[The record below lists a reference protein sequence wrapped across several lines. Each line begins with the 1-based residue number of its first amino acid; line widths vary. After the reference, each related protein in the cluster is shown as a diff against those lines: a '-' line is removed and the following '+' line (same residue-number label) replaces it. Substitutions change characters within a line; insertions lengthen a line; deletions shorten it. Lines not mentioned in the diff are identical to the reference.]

1 MKFLLLL
8 FILFSFQLF
17 AQQNQPSIRDL
28 KAGRYKADSS
38 FIYSLPYE
46 AGNSYLLIQAYQSNL
61 SHKGEYALDFKMKE
75 GTKICAARSGVVVS
89 IREDS
94 DKGGLQPEM
103 LSEGN
108 YIIIEHADG
117 SQAHYWHLQK
127 DGVLVNEGDTVE
139 QGRVIGLSGNTGYS
153 AFPHL
158 HFEVSYPGN
167 GQVPTRFHTKKGV
180 KYLRPGKWHKAIP
193 F

>member
-1 MKFLLLL
+1 MNKLLSVLSCL
-8 FILFSFQLF
+8 IGLICKGQE
-17 AQQNQPSIRDL
+17 PSIKDL
-28 KAGRYKADSS
+28 KAGRYKADTN

-46 AGNSYLLIQAYQSNL
+46 AGNSYFLIQAYQSNL

-89 IREDS
+89 TREDS
-94 DKGGLQPEM
+94 DKGGLKPEM

-127 DGVLVNEGDTVE
+127 DGVLINEGDTVKQE
-139 QGRVIGLSGNTGYS
+139 QVIGLSGNTGYS
-153 AFPHL
+153 AFPYL
-158 HFEVSYPGN
+158 HFEVSHPGK
-167 GQVPTRFHTKKGV
+167 GQVPTRFHTKKGI
-180 KYLRPGKWHKAIP
+180 KYLRPGKWHKAI
-193 F
+193 